1 MFTLK
6 INLSHL
12 APKVRKSASIVLLTE
27 EGLEPTKLCYLVDVS
42 RFTFP
47 IPVAA
52 GGRWSSTMSTRICTS
67 WSFRLKLKYTTCH
80 LKTCSLCFQKSC
92 FGRKA
97 RAHRVRSVQSLVR
110 AAHAACFLSIGRKP
124 NKIAALLNNCTELVD
139 YAMCCK
145 APDYEQ
151 WLESM
156 IKEIKDLEK
165 MGCWKIV
172 KPEIT
177 SLHPGAK
184 IINCRWVYKLRFWD
198 GLY

>member
-1 MFTLK
+1 
-6 INLSHL
+6 
-12 APKVRKSASIVLLTE
+12 
-27 EGLEPTKLCYLVDVS
+27 
-42 RFTFP
+42 
-47 IPVAA
+47 
-52 GGRWSSTMSTRICTS
+52 
-67 WSFRLKLKYTTCH
+67 
-80 LKTCSLCFQKSC
+80 
-92 FGRKA
+92 
-97 RAHRVRSVQSLVR
+97 VQSLVR

-124 NKIAALLNNCTELVD
+124 NKIAALLNNFTELVD

-184 IINCRWVYKLRFWD
+184 IINCRWVYKLRF
-198 GLY
+198 